1 MNIPKLRQAI
11 KQLMETEEEAPALE
25 MSDISMLQ
33 EEDSTGTPVAKRR
46 RNLSQSPLRSGS
58 SASKSRVGTSGS
70 SELQNVS
77 LSEEEETKSPSK
89 DLSKSPSKNAS
100 KSPSRRSRNASTI
113 HQAMEAARL
122 EEKAK
127 MAAGVKRVQRG
138 RGVKRATRAEM
149 ECNETIIEDKQV
161 DSILEEEEERS
172 KRRRLWR

>member
-77 LSEEEETKSPSK
+77 LSEEEEAKSPSK

-100 KSPSRRSRNASTI
+100 KSPSQRSRNASTI

>member
-1 MNIPKLRQAI
+1 
-11 KQLMETEEEAPALE
+11 
-25 MSDISMLQ
+25 
-33 EEDSTGTPVAKRR
+33 
-46 RNLSQSPLRSGS
+46 
-58 SASKSRVGTSGS
+58 
-70 SELQNVS
+70 
-77 LSEEEETKSPSK
+77 
-89 DLSKSPSKNAS
+89 
-100 KSPSRRSRNASTI
+100 
-113 HQAMEAARL
+113 MEAARL

>member
-70 SELQNVS
+70 SDLQNVS
-77 LSEEEETKSPSK
+77 LSEEEEAKSPSK

-100 KSPSRRSRNASTI
+100 KSPSQRLRNASTI

-127 MAAGVKRVQRG
+127 MAVGVKRVQRG

>member
-172 KRRRLWR
+172 KRRRLCR

>member
-70 SELQNVS
+70 SELQNVL

-127 MAAGVKRVQRG
+127 TAAGVKRVQRG

>member
-100 KSPSRRSRNASTI
+100 KSPSQRSRNASTI

>member
-77 LSEEEETKSPSK
+77 LSEEEEAKSPSK